1 MSRLDQY
8 LEAAQRENTRLS
20 YQSALRHFE
29 VEWGG
34 FLPATTD
41 SVARYLADYG
51 GKLASSTL
59 RHRLAA
65 LSRWHTDHGF
75 VDPTKGLLV
84 KKVLRGIRAT
94 RPIQV
99 QQGSPSY
106 CAATFSRIGPMWA

>member
-1 MSRLDQY
+1 MPLQSS
-8 LEAAQRENTRLS
+8 ENTRLS

-41 SVARYLADYG
+41 AVARYLAHYAAT
-51 GKLASSTL
+51 LSINTL

-75 VDPTKGLLV
+75 LDPTKAPLIRQTLKGVRAVHAAPEERARLLE
-84 KKVLRGIRAT
+84 LDARQSMGSRA
-94 RPIQV
+94 V
-99 QQGSPSY
+99 
-106 CAATFSRIGPMWA
+106 